1 MTRKRGR
8 RFRKGSDDQEQ
19 LEGIEK
25 AQQAAKGQRTKKVIE
40 SIEKSRQRLR
50 NRFQRIKR
58 LSDAQEEFE
67 T

>member
-1 MTRKRGR
+1 MARRRGR
-8 RFRKGSDDQEQ
+8 RFQKGSDDQEQ

-25 AQQAAKGQRTKKVIE
+25 ARQAARNKRTKKVID

-50 NRFQRIKR
+50 NRFRQIKKF
-58 LSDAQEEFE
+58 SDAQEEFE